1 MVAEAQVVAAVV
13 AAAAA
18 GNSYSINQS
27 YNMANES
34 TFEAWKIA
42 VLKALENAGYR
53 NLELD
58 EEALYMSYDMEGK
71 SVEEAVDEIIDSL
84 LNHE

>member
-1 MVAEAQVVAAVV
+1 
-13 AAAAA
+13 
-18 GNSYSINQS
+18 
-27 YNMANES
+27 MANEL

-58 EEALYMSYDMEGK
+58 EEALHMSYDMEGK
-71 SVEEAVDEIIDSL
+71 SVEEAVDEIIASL
-84 LNHE
+84 LNNE

>member
-1 MVAEAQVVAAVV
+1 
-13 AAAAA
+13 
-18 GNSYSINQS
+18 
-27 YNMANES
+27 MANES

-42 VLKALENAGYR
+42 VLKALENEGYR